1 MLTALSHSSLNAQ
14 HGAYFLALTS
24 AILFSGASVIFA
36 RFSVSHSSLWM
47 NLTKNSTALVAFLF
61 ASLGSVLLGGES
73 LEGLLGTRAS
83 LYFFLSG
90 FLGLGIGDYFLFRA
104 YQRIGSA
111 RTLLVFSFS
120 PLFLTLEG
128 FLVFG
133 QQLNFGQGVAILLM
147 MACVWTISF
156 EKFRAEGHWEWKGIA
171 FAFIGVLL
179 DNVGIVL
186 SRQGFDLSPGTT
198 AFTSNAVRCVGSL
211 LPLLLWAH
219 LRGERVLSRFL
230 ELRWPDRSLAVFAS
244 FMGSFLSLT
253 LWLTALKIGHI
264 GGLGGIGGFN
274 PIAAS
279 LWEWALLRRRPSPH
293 LLAAIALFLAGF
305 VILLYSS

>member
-1 MLTALSHSSLNAQ
+1 MLTAQ
-14 HGAYFLALTS
+14 HGAYFLALVS

-47 NLTKNSTALVAFLF
+47 NLTKNLTALLAFLL
-61 ASLGSVLLGGES
+61 ASLGSVLLAGES
-73 LEGLLGTRAS
+73 LEGLFGAAG

-104 YQRIGSA
+104 FQRIGSA

-171 FAFIGVLL
+171 FAFLGVLL
-179 DNVGIVL
+179 DNLGIVL

-219 LRGERVLSRFL
+219 FTGERYFSRLRGLRRP
-230 ELRWPDRSLAVFAS
+230 ELTLAVFAS
-244 FMGSFLSLT
+244 FMGSFLSLS

-279 LWEWALLRRRPSPH
+279 LWEWVLLRRRPSPH

>member
-1 MLTALSHSSLNAQ
+1 MLISVPMFTAQ

-47 NLTKNSTALVAFLF
+47 NLMKNLTALVAFLL
-61 ASLGSVLLGGES
+61 ATVVSVVFGREP
-73 LEGLLGTRAS
+73 LEGLFATRAGV
-83 LYFFLSG
+83 YFFLSG
-90 FLGLGIGDYFLFRA
+90 LLGLGIGDYFLFRA
-104 YQRIGSA
+104 YQRLGSA

-120 PLFLTLEG
+120 PLFLTIGG

-133 QQLNFGQGVAILLM
+133 QRLNLGQGLAILLM

-156 EKFRAEGHWEWKGIA
+156 EKFRAEGHWEWKGIL
-171 FAFIGVLL
+171 FALIGVAL

-198 AFTSNAVRCVGSL
+198 AFTSNLIRCIGSVI
-211 LPLLLWAH
+211 PLLIWGYVM
-219 LRGERVLSRFL
+219 RERVFTRFFQ
-230 ELRWPDRSLAVFAS
+230 LRWPDRSMAVFAS
-244 FMGSFLSLT
+244 FMGSFLSLS

-264 GGLGGIGGFN
+264 GGLAGVGSFN

-279 LWEWALLRRRPSPH
+279 LWEWALLRKRPSPY
-293 LLAAIALFLAGF
+293 LLSALGLFLSGF
-305 VILLYSS
+305 FLLLYSS